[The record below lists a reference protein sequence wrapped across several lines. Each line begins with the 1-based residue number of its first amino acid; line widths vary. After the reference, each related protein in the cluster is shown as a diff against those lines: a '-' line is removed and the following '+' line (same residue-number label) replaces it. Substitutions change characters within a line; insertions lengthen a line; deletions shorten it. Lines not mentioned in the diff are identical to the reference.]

1 MRRDSLGR
9 TTVEVVSDLTS
20 FVTAGSRDSATAG
33 AREKLES
40 PMDSRTR
47 RIVELGKRVSSFF
60 ADHTDQVPGD
70 LPPLARLNEIL
81 AKVEQLMIQQSD
93 GIKEVRSATAQKQE
107 WRRKIRRNHLPQFGR
122 IGEAAGVERPDLTKK
137 LELPAEA
144 LPYLAFRSA
153 VQGILAEAQ
162 NQMELLTRY
171 GLVEPAPKSL
181 ADAVAKFDE
190 AVERTERGRRAHVG
204 ARAEMAALADE
215 ILQKVR
221 QLDGLA
227 RYRFASDV
235 EAFAAW
241 RSASNRFG
249 PQRGSGAARQQG
261 SEDVPPTAPAPAQ
274 G

>member
-1 MRRDSLGR
+1 
-9 TTVEVVSDLTS
+9 
-20 FVTAGSRDSATAG
+20 
-33 AREKLES
+33 
-40 PMDSRTR
+40 MDGRTR

-60 ADHTDQVPGD
+60 EAHADQVPGD

-81 AKVEQLMIQQSD
+81 ARAEQLMIQQRD
-93 GIKEVRSATAQKQE
+93 GIKEVRSATAEKRE
-107 WRRKIRRNHLPQFGR
+107 WRRKIRRNHLPQFTR
-122 IGEAAGVERPDLTKK
+122 IAEAAGVERPELPKK

-204 ARAEMAALADE
+204 ARAELEALADE

-227 RYRFASDV
+227 RFRFVNDV

-241 RSASNRFG
+241 GSASNRFG
-249 PQRGSGAARQQG
+249 PARTGGQAVGRSGGQLPPSSEAPPPSGEVKPAA
-261 SEDVPPTAPAPAQ
+261 
-274 G
+274 

>member
-1 MRRDSLGR
+1 MRCDSPGR
-9 TTVEVVSDLTS
+9 ARVEIASDLTS

-122 IGEAAGVERPDLTKK
+122 IGEGAGVERPELTKK

-153 VQGILAEAQ
+153 VQAILAEAQ
-162 NQMELLTRY
+162 NQMEL
-171 GLVEPAPKSL
+171 
-181 ADAVAKFDE
+181 
-190 AVERTERGRRAHVG
+190 
-204 ARAEMAALADE
+204 
-215 ILQKVR
+215 
-221 QLDGLA
+221 
-227 RYRFASDV
+227 
-235 EAFAAW
+235 
-241 RSASNRFG
+241 
-249 PQRGSGAARQQG
+249 
-261 SEDVPPTAPAPAQ
+261 
-274 G
+274 

>member
-1 MRRDSLGR
+1 
-9 TTVEVVSDLTS
+9 
-20 FVTAGSRDSATAG
+20 
-33 AREKLES
+33 
-40 PMDSRTR
+40 MDARTR

-60 ADHTDQVPGD
+60 EAHSSQVPGD

-81 AKVEQLMIQQSD
+81 ARVEQLMIQQRD
-93 GIKEVRSATAQKQE
+93 GIKEVRSATSEKRD
-107 WRRKIRRNHLPQFGR
+107 WRRKIRRNHLPQFTR
-122 IGEAAGVERPDLTKK
+122 IAEAAGVERPELSKK

-204 ARAEMAALADE
+204 ARAEMEAMADE

-221 QLDGLA
+221 QLDGLV
-227 RYRFASDV
+227 RFRFAADA

-241 RSASNRFG
+241 GSASNRFG
-249 PQRGSGAARQQG
+249 PVHAAKADEQTGGPSTPPPAQG
-261 SEDVPPTAPAPAQ
+261 SENKPAA
-274 G
+274 